1 MKKVQGVIF
10 DVRCG
15 VPYFLIFHRVL
26 NWRGWEFLK
35 ETLEPGETLLECLKR
50 GIKEE
55 THVKKYKIVR
65 KLNKKH
71 SWMWNGERVE
81 IAQAYLVRM
90 PMKQK
95 INLKQKVIEHD
106 EYKWATKE
114 EALKLL
120 THTNQRKI
128 LRSVRL
134 FR

>member
-10 DVRCG
+10 DIKNG

-26 NWRGWEFLK
+26 NWRGWELLK

-55 THVKKYKIVR
+55 TRVKRYKVIR

-71 SWMWNGERVE
+71 FWMWNGERVE
-81 IAQAYLVRM
+81 IAQVYLVRM

-95 INLKQKVIEHD
+95 INLKQEVIEHD
-106 EYKWATKE
+106 KCKWATKE
-114 EALKLL
+114 EALNLL

-128 LRSVRL
+128 LRSVRAL
-134 FR
+134 R